1 MLGYDFCRKRALLH
15 FRGPSFPAMLHI
27 APCVCVPV
35 SGTGLAA
42 GVHSVTP
49 ALLFYL
55 HFCTNYDPHKNINSE
70 SEVDTASDAGLGKHY
85 ITDGKYKI
93 SKLI

>member
-1 MLGYDFCRKRALLH
+1 MGNNWVAYRHRAASRGLLRALLQL
-15 FRGPSFPAMLHI
+15 REGLSPAILHI
-27 APCVCVPV
+27 APCVSVPV
-35 SGTGLAA
+35 SGTGLGA

-70 SEVDTASDAGLGKHY
+70 SEVDTASDAGVE
-85 ITDGKYKI
+85 
-93 SKLI
+93 

>member
-1 MLGYDFCRKRALLH
+1 ML
-15 FRGPSFPAMLHI
+15 
-27 APCVCVPV
+27 
-35 SGTGLAA
+35 
-42 GVHSVTP
+42 VHSVTP

-70 SEVDTASDAGLGKHY
+70 SEVDTASDAGVEKHY
-85 ITDGKYKI
+85 ITHGKYKI